1 MMEVEPAERTGNATA
16 AVPVPARGAL
26 RRARYAVMAMF
37 FTWGMV
43 YATWG
48 LQIPSV
54 ERKFALSPGWLSL
67 ALFAVAGG
75 SILALTRVG
84 PWVARVG
91 SRTACRVGGVMI
103 GVCAAL
109 IMLPPTYPL
118 LLAVLVLYGVGNAIF
133 DVALNDE
140 GSVIEAAFARPVM
153 SSLHGMFSAGGMAGA
168 ALGGEL
174 LARGMSSALHLGLAG
189 VLLVTVSLAASRAL
203 LATPADAHDAPAALD
218 SASGATN
225 IATQADSSGR
235 RAHLLL
241 WALGI
246 VALIALIAEGAMY
259 DWSAVYLRDVIHAD
273 PRVTGLA
280 YATFSGGMALGRF
293 CGDWLRAHSGRGR
306 LIGASGVF
314 AAIGMSAALL
324 VREPAVVLIGFGMMG
339 LGLANMIPLLFGA
352 AATIDGVPRAV
363 GIARVAGVAYVG
375 LLIGPVLIGLAAQVF
390 GLPSALALVAVCA
403 LTVAAGAPRILRA
416 SAPLPGR

>member
-1 MMEVEPAERTGNATA
+1 MIEVEPVESVQHREDA
-16 AVPVPARGAL
+16 AALTSGRL

-75 SILALTRVG
+75 SIVALMRVG

-91 SRTACRVGGVMI
+91 SRTASRVGGMLV
-103 GVCAAL
+103 GSSAAL
-109 IMLPPTYPL
+109 IMLPPAFPL

-140 GSVIEAAFARPVM
+140 GSAIEAALARPVM

-174 LARGMSSALHLGLAG
+174 LARGMGSALHLSLAG
-189 VLLVTVSLAASRAL
+189 AL
-203 LATPADAHDAPAALD
+203 LAAVSLTASCTLIPTPARPRDAQVD
-218 SASGATN
+218 
-225 IATQADSSGR
+225 ADSDGVAAVKTPDRSDPGR
-235 RAHLLL
+235 ARFLL

-306 LIGASGVF
+306 LMGASGLF
-314 AAIGMSAALL
+314 GAIGMSAALL
-324 VREPAVVLIGFGMMG
+324 VRQPIVVLVGFGMMG

-352 AATIDGVPRAV
+352 AAAVPGVPRAV

-375 LLIGPVLIGLAAQVF
+375 LLIGPVLIGLAAQAF
-390 GLPSALALVAVCA
+390 GLPDALALVAGCA
-403 LTVAAGAPRILRA
+403 LIVAAVAPRILRA
-416 SAPLPGR
+416 KTVRSSA

>member
-1 MMEVEPAERTGNATA
+1 MIEVEPVESVQHRDDA
-16 AVPVPARGAL
+16 AAPMPGTL
-26 RRARYAVMAMF
+26 QRARYAVMAMF

-75 SILALTRVG
+75 SIVALMRVG

-91 SRTACRVGGVMI
+91 SRTAGRVGGMLV
-103 GVCAAL
+103 GLSAAL
-109 IMLPPTYPL
+109 IMLPPAFPL

-140 GSVIEAAFARPVM
+140 GSAIEAALARPVM

-174 LARGMSSALHLGLAG
+174 LARGMGSALHLGLAG
-189 VLLVTVSLAASRAL
+189 ALLAAVSLAASCAL
-203 LATPADAHDAPAALD
+203 IPTRVQASDAPVDAGSDGITAAKMPAESD
-218 SASGATN
+218 
-225 IATQADSSGR
+225 SGR
-235 RAHLLL
+235 ARFLL

-306 LIGASGVF
+306 LIGASGLF
-314 AAIGMSAALL
+314 GAIGMSAALL
-324 VREPAVVLIGFGMMG
+324 VRQPIVVLIGFGMMG

-352 AATIDGVPRAV
+352 AAAVPGVPRAV

-375 LLIGPVLIGLAAQVF
+375 LLIGPVLIGLAAQAF
-390 GLPSALALVAVCA
+390 GLPDALALVAGCA
-403 LTVAAGAPRILRA
+403 LIVAAVAPRILRA
-416 SAPLPGR
+416 KTVRSAA